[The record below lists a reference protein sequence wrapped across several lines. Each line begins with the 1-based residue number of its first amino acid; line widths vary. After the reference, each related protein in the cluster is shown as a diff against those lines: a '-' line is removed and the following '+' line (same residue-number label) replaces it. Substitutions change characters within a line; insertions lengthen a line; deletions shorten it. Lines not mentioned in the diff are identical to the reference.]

1 MGAGILPISFKD
13 GKIYF
18 LFSREAGDKKFR
30 DTGKW
35 SDFGG
40 SKEKNE
46 TYEQTA
52 IREGWEESNGI
63 LGNKKAISNLLHNNL
78 LDTITDR
85 GYKVHIVYIN
95 YNDVS
100 PRQFRRDF
108 LKMYNEHPEKIRKK
122 GLYEKDMIKWFSYDE
137 LKKKIQDFRPWYRKF
152 IYKIIDSY

>member
-63 LGNKKAISNLLHNNL
+63 LGNKKAISSLLHNNL
-78 LDTITDR
+78 L
-85 GYKVHIVYIN
+85 V
-95 YNDVS
+95 
-100 PRQFRRDF
+100 
-108 LKMYNEHPEKIRKK
+108 
-122 GLYEKDMIKWFSYDE
+122 
-137 LKKKIQDFRPWYRKF
+137 
-152 IYKIIDSY
+152 II

>member
-1 MGAGILPISFKD
+1 MGGGILPISFKD

-18 LFSREAGDKKFR
+18 LFSRESGGKKY
-30 DTGKW
+30 KWWLW

-46 TYEQTA
+46 TFLQTA

-63 LGNKKAISNLLHNNL
+63 LGNINDVEYLLKNHL

-85 GYKVHIVYIN
+85 GYRVHIVYIN

-100 PRQFRRDF
+100 TKQFRKDF
-108 LKMYNEHPEKIRKK
+108 LKVYNEHPEKIRKK
-122 GLYEKDMIKWFSYDE
+122 ECM
-137 LKKKIQDFRPWYRKF
+137 KKT
-152 IYKIIDSY
+152 